1 MEKSKT
7 FNIRSPEMMNCEIK
21 KRTLWTSALGHG
33 HGHIEEGASADK
45 LCLGILGIA
54 TRNVEMHSHMNAELS
69 NVEMT
74 K

>member
-1 MEKSKT
+1 ML
-7 FNIRSPEMMNCEIK
+7 NCEIK

-45 LCLGILGIA
+45 LRLGILGIA
-54 TRNVEMHSHMNAELS
+54 TRNVEMHGHTNAKLL
-69 NVEMT
+69 NVEMP